1 MLHEPKKPPQ
11 RKKHGEN
18 ICVGSMVICIIAGL
32 MWIAETIS
40 GTSQYDYIGEFFFWI
55 LVLFMIPICG
65 FICSWI
71 LDYPRGTR
79 RQAKSLPSC

>member
-40 GTSQYDYIGEFFFWI
+40 GTSQYDYIGEF
-55 LVLFMIPICG
+55 
-65 FICSWI
+65 CSWI